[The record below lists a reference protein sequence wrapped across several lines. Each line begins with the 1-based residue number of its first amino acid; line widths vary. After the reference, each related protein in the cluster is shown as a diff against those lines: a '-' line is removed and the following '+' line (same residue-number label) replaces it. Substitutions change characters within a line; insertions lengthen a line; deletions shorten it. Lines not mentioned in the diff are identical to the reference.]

1 MGGPGKDRLSC
12 GSGRDTAIAGKG
24 DVLNSCEVV
33 RDPSGNVVPVGQQG
47 GMGGGVV
54 TPPPVVPSDWTTV
67 LTRGY
72 GAWVERVD
80 TSLWLYFFRP
90 EIETAGFRRG
100 SRNFCPNSNCALA
113 PNPPRPFIWT
123 VQSNV
128 ATVQFVGGITTLQL
142 QLLQY
147 DSATDTLE
155 PPERV
160 GLRRPSSGGA
170 GTRISLG
177 F

>member
-1 MGGPGKDRLSC
+1 MS
-12 GSGRDTAIAGKG
+12 
-24 DVLNSCEVV
+24 
-33 RDPSGNVVPVGQQG
+33 
-47 GMGGGVV
+47 
-54 TPPPVVPSDWTTV
+54 
-67 LTRGY
+67 TRGY

-123 VQSNV
+123 VQGNV

-160 GLRRPSSGGA
+160 GLRRPSSRRA

-177 F
+177 FRRSPERVPSRTPGLRATGSGRSTPCGRGAA